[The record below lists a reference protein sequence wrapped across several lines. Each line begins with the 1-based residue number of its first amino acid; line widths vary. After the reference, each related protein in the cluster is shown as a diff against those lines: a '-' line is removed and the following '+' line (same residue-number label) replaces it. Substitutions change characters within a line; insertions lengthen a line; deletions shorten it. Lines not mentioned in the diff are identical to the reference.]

1 MRTLAFASV
10 IFLAALTQAS
20 AQCTLFGSPG
30 GSGCGFSTP
39 WGIPTIRC
47 SGAPTV
53 GNQSYAIEASI
64 PCQTAAPLLM
74 LGSCQPTPLRIG
86 GPFGAGG
93 FCGPTEASCLLFVG
107 PSIYAGVP
115 GVSTAPPSGFR
126 FALPIPADPALR
138 GGIVCAQM
146 FTLCATTGGACIG
159 ASHGLSVQVQ

>member
-1 MRTLAFASV
+1 MRTLALAS
-10 IFLAALTQAS
+10 LACAFWAAPAS
-20 AQCTLFGSPG
+20 AQCTLYGSPG

-53 GNQSYAIEASI
+53 GNQSYAIEANI
-64 PCQTAAPLLM
+64 PCQTTAPMLM
-74 LGSCQPTPLRIG
+74 LGSCLAPPYRIG

-93 FCGPTEASCLLFVG
+93 FCGPTEASCLLFIG
-107 PSIYAGVP
+107 PRIYAGVP

-138 GGIVCAQM
+138 GGVVCAQL
-146 FTLCATTGGACIG
+146 FTLCATMGGTCLG
-159 ASHGLSVQVQ
+159 ASHGLFVQVQ

>member
-1 MRTLAFASV
+1 MRSFVLASAFL
-10 IFLAALTQAS
+10 LAALTHAS
-20 AQCTLFGSPG
+20 AQCTIYGSPG
-30 GSGCGFSTP
+30 GSGCGSSTP

-64 PCQTAAPLLM
+64 PCQTTAPMLM
-74 LGSCQPTPLRIG
+74 LGGCLPVPYRIT

-107 PSIYAGVP
+107 PSIFAAVP
-115 GVSTAPPSGFR
+115 GSSTTPPYGFR

-138 GGIVCAQM
+138 GSAVCAQL
-146 FTLCATTGGACIG
+146 FTFCATTGGACIG
-159 ASHGLSVQVQ
+159 ASHGLFVQVQ